1 MAKNEYVVKIDNS
14 QNFMT
19 YLPINNRIALIKKKK
34 SQNIEQQGSDLQN
47 ANFMIVAPRIH
58 TQKELQ
64 KKIES

>member
-34 SQNIEQQGSDLQN
+34 SQNIEQQDGDFKNS
-47 ANFMIVAPRIH
+47 NFMIVAPRIH

>member
-1 MAKNEYVVKIDNS
+1 
-14 QNFMT
+14 MT

-34 SQNIEQQGSDLQN
+34 SQNIEQQDGDFKNS
-47 ANFMIVAPRIH
+47 NFMIVAPRIH